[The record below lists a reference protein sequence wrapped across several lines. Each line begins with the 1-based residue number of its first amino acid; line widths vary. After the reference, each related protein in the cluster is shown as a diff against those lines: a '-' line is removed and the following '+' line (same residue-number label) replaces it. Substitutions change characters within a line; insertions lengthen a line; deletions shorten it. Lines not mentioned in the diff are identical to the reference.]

1 MAQNDFEQRHL
12 DTLDRDLNRFSAL
25 EQGFDSA
32 RCGLIGSV
40 KKSVFSA
47 QFNQLLVVN
56 CKCATMRMLVEI

>member
-32 RCGLIGSV
+32 RCGHIGSV
-40 KKSVFSA
+40 KKKRFFRA
-47 QFNQLLVVN
+47 
-56 CKCATMRMLVEI
+56 I